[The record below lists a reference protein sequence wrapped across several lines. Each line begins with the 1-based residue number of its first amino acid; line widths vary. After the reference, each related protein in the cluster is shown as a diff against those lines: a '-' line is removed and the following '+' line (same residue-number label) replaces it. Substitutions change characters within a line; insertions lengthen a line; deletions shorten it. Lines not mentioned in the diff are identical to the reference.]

1 MGDKKRVTIAELAQE
16 LGYSKSTISRALSGK
31 GRLSSETRENILRY
45 CEMSGY
51 RSKATLDKK
60 WMTRNYNITVVMP
73 SEQEI
78 LEIPFFYNCIMG
90 ICNAAQE

>member
-51 RSKATLDKK
+51 QL
-60 WMTRNYNITVVMP
+60 WIRN
-73 SEQEI
+73 
-78 LEIPFFYNCIMG
+78 G
-90 ICNAAQE
+90 

>member
-1 MGDKKRVTIAELAQE
+1 
-16 LGYSKSTISRALSGK
+16 
-31 GRLSSETRENILRY
+31 
-45 CEMSGY
+45 MSGY

-78 LEIPFFYNCIMG
+78 LEIPFFLQLYNGYM
-90 ICNAAQE
+90 

>member
-60 WMTRNYNITVVMP
+60 WMTRNYNYCSNAFGTRNIGN
-73 SEQEI
+73 
-78 LEIPFFYNCIMG
+78 PFFLQLYNGYM
-90 ICNAAQE
+90 

>member
-1 MGDKKRVTIAELAQE
+1 
-16 LGYSKSTISRALSGK
+16 
-31 GRLSSETRENILRY
+31 
-45 CEMSGY
+45 MSGY

-78 LEIPFFYNCIMG
+78 LEILYNCIMG
-90 ICNAAQE
+90 ICNAAQEKGYHIILLSLRVGELQPLKVF

>member
-1 MGDKKRVTIAELAQE
+1 MDDKKRVTIAELAQE

-51 RSKATLDKK
+51 RKEG
-60 WMTRNYNITVVMP
+60 N
-73 SEQEI
+73 
-78 LEIPFFYNCIMG
+78 FG
-90 ICNAAQE
+90 